1 VRRVRTACN
10 VLLCQ
15 PRAKPKAM
23 PNAQTLESQAVS
35 ASRWEAPCVEV
46 ISLSCEITAY
56 APDGEPLF

>member
-1 VRRVRTACN
+1 
-10 VLLCQ
+10 
-15 PRAKPKAM
+15 M

-35 ASRWEAPCVEV
+35 ASRWEAPRVEV